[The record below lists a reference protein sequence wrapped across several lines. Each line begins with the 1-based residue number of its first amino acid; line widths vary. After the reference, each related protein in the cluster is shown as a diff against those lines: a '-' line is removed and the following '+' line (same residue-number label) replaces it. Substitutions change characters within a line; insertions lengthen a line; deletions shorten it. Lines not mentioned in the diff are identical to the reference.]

1 MCTHPSGSAAI
12 SGRAVKVSFAA
23 PRGGSFCEL
32 EQLYWYRSLDDV
44 ASLPTCFVIVGA
56 TPRHS
61 ARKKRLDI
69 DQTPTRYKTALA
81 STGCT
86 PQATQ
91 LHLCGTAIYLTLI
104 NTHLNGSRPKAEDE
118 EGRRLLYGVSRV
130 STKLC
135 HTQVVYLLT
144 ISDILVVTPAVR
156 RSSRGNRN

>member
-1 MCTHPSGSAAI
+1 MNLD
-12 SGRAVKVSFAA
+12 SFIGI
-23 PRGGSFCEL
+23 P
-32 EQLYWYRSLDDV
+32 LDDV
-44 ASLPTCFVIVGA
+44 ASLPTCLVIFGA

-69 DQTPTRYKTALA
+69 DQTPTRYKAALA

-118 EGRRLLYGVSRV
+118 EGCRLLYGVSRV

-144 ISDILVVTPAVR
+144 ISDILVATPAVR